1 MEAGTWIDVLLV
13 LAFILVG
20 GVFAA
25 TEIALVSL
33 RAGQI
38 DKLEAQGG
46 RGHAVASL
54 ARDPNRFLSA
64 VQIGVTVAGFF
75 SAAFGASTLAPSFA
89 PVFESLGVPA
99 SDTVSLVVT
108 TLVVSYLSLVLGELV
123 PKRLALQ
130 RSVGV
135 SKLFA
140 PPLGGFARV
149 MRPVI
154 WLLSLSTNL
163 LVRLLG
169 GNPDAAG
176 DEVDEEELR
185 MMISG
190 HEDIPEDE
198 RKLVDDVFEA
208 GDRSLS
214 EVMKPRGDVVFLR
227 GDLTLAEATAVI
239 VEQPY
244 TRYPVTGES
253 FDEVLGYL
261 HLRDVLGRA
270 DDTTTSVAAIVREL
284 PVLPRTNRVLPSID
298 QLRDLGAHIAL
309 VVDEYGGTDG
319 IVTLEDLM
327 EELVGEI
334 HDEYDTD
341 AQVAASAD
349 PATIDAGITIEEFGE
364 RTDVELVDGPY
375 ETVAGY
381 VLHRLARMAEAGD
394 VVLVGD
400 RPLEVAEV
408 DGHRITR
415 VRLHDP
421 VTTPAEGAD
430 GADATP
436 QQAAFAAYFE
446 HWGLHLPDEALAGDG
461 AGQLLGHGWTVRFRR
476 REDGTL
482 LVRAGHRMTNE
493 RMFAITPAGVVEP
506 TEPTPPAEGWSAP
519 AGASE
524 EERSRLEQDHRS
536 SWRAYGDAVKA
547 AGLGEEILP
556 LPRGTELG
564 ADEQAWRTGG
574 DWHVTAR
581 RERAAQPA
589 DRAGEQPAEQP
600 AEQAAEQAGGGEA
613 H

>member
-1 MEAGTWIDVLLV
+1 MESGTWVDVLLV

-33 RAGQI
+33 RSGQVERL
-38 DKLEAQGG
+38 DGQGG
-46 RGHAVASL
+46 RGHAVALL

-89 PVFESLGVPA
+89 PAFESLGTPA
-99 SDTVSLVVT
+99 PDTVSLIVT

-135 SKLFA
+135 ARLFA
-140 PPLGGFARV
+140 PPLGTFATV
-149 MRPVI
+149 MTPVI

-176 DEVDEEELR
+176 DDVDEEELR

-190 HEDIPEDE
+190 HQDIPAGE

-214 EVMKPRGDVVFLR
+214 EVMKPRGDVVFLS
-227 GDLTLAEATAVI
+227 GDLTLADAVRVI
-239 VEQPY
+239 VDQPY

-261 HLRDVLGRA
+261 HLRDVLGHA
-270 DDTTTSVAAIVREL
+270 DDRSRTVADIVREL

-298 QLRDLGAHIAL
+298 QLRHLGAHIAL

-334 HDEYDTD
+334 HDEYDRD
-341 AQVAASAD
+341 AEVAASAD
-349 PATIDAGITIEEFGE
+349 QETIEAGLTIEEFGE
-364 RTDVELVDGPY
+364 RTGVELEDGPY
-375 ETVAGY
+375 ETVAGF
-381 VLHRLARMAEAGD
+381 VLHRLARMGE
-394 VVLVGD
+394 VGD
-400 RPLEVAEV
+400 RVPVEDHVLEIAEV
-408 DGHRITR
+408 DGLRITR
-415 VRLHDP
+415 VRLHAP
-421 VTTPAEGAD
+421 TAPGPAGP
-430 GADATP
+430 DAT
-436 QQAAFAAYFE
+436 
-446 HWGLHLPDEALAGDG
+446 
-461 AGQLLGHGWTVRFRR
+461 
-476 REDGTL
+476 
-482 LVRAGHRMTNE
+482 
-493 RMFAITPAGVVEP
+493 
-506 TEPTPPAEGWSAP
+506 
-519 AGASE
+519 
-524 EERSRLEQDHRS
+524 
-536 SWRAYGDAVKA
+536 
-547 AGLGEEILP
+547 
-556 LPRGTELG
+556 
-564 ADEQAWRTGG
+564 
-574 DWHVTAR
+574 
-581 RERAAQPA
+581 
-589 DRAGEQPAEQP
+589 
-600 AEQAAEQAGGGEA
+600 
-613 H
+613 

>member
-33 RAGQI
+33 RSGQVERM
-38 DKLEAQGG
+38 DTQGG
-46 RGHAVASL
+46 RGHAVAAL

-89 PVFESLGVPA
+89 PVFEGIGAPA
-99 SDTVSLVVT
+99 PDTVSLVVT

-135 SKLFA
+135 AKLFA
-140 PPLGGFARV
+140 PPLGKFATV
-149 MRPVI
+149 MTPVI

-190 HEDIPEDE
+190 HEDIPEGE
-198 RKLVDDVFEA
+198 RRLVDDVFEA

-214 EVMKPRGDVVFLR
+214 EVMKPRGDVVFLE
-227 GDLTLAEATAVI
+227 GDLTLAEAVAVI
-239 VEQPY
+239 VDQPY

-270 DDTTTSVAAIVREL
+270 DDRSTTVADITRDL

-298 QLRDLGAHIAL
+298 QLRSLGAHIAL

-341 AQVAASAD
+341 AAIAAAAD
-349 PATIDAGITIEEFGE
+349 PTTVDAGLTIEDFAE
-364 RTDVELVDGPY
+364 RTGVALEDGPY

-381 VLHRLARMAEAGD
+381 VLHRLARMAELGD
-394 VVLVGD
+394 SVVVED
-400 RPLEVAEV
+400 RRLEVV
-408 DGHRITR
+408 GLDGHRITR
-415 VRLHDP
+415 VRLHAA
-421 VTTPAEGAD
+421 PARTGEPGERP
-430 GADATP
+430 GGPTP
-436 QQAAFAAYFE
+436 QQQAFAKHFAT
-446 HWGLHLPDEALAGDG
+446 WGLFLPDDAVAAHRAGHLK
-461 AGQLLGHGWTVRFRR
+461 GQGWSVRFRWR
-476 REDGTL
+476 DDGTL
-482 LVRAGHRMTNE
+482 LVRADHRMTDE
-493 RMFAITPAGVVEP
+493 RIYAIAPDGSDVPAGIEAPHGGVFTPAGA
-506 TEPTPPAEGWSAP
+506 TEAEKAD
-519 AGASE
+519 AKARHAASWTE
-524 EERSRLEQDHRS
+524 HAQ
-536 SWRAYGDAVKA
+536 AVHA
-547 AGLGEEILP
+547 AGLDFDHDVPGDLAVGNDHQLWRLDDDVWHSEP
-556 LPRGTELG
+556 LR
-564 ADEQAWRTGG
+564 
-574 DWHVTAR
+574 
-581 RERAAQPA
+581 
-589 DRAGEQPAEQP
+589 PAE
-600 AEQAAEQAGGGEA
+600 
-613 H
+613 

>member
-1 MEAGTWIDVLLV
+1 MLRSAPHWWLLARLWGVEAGTWIDVLLV

-33 RAGQI
+33 RSGQVERL
-38 DKLEAQGG
+38 DAQGG

-89 PVFESLGVPA
+89 PAFENLGVPA
-99 SDTVSLVVT
+99 PDTVSLVVT

-140 PPLGGFARV
+140 PPLGTFATV
-149 MRPVI
+149 MTPVI

-190 HEDIPEDE
+190 HEDIPEGE
-198 RKLVDDVFEA
+198 RRLVDDVFEA

-227 GDLTLAEATAVI
+227 GDLTLAEAVAVI

-244 TRYPVTGES
+244 TRYPVTGTS

-270 DDTTTSVAAIVREL
+270 DDSSTTVAAIAREL

-298 QLRDLGAHIAL
+298 QLRSQGAHIAL

-341 AQVAASAD
+341 AEIAASAD
-349 PATIDAGITIEEFGE
+349 PTTVDAGITIEEFAERTGVALADGPTRPSRATSSTGSRGWPRSGTPWWS
-364 RTDVELVDGPY
+364 RTDVSRSSRSTATASRAYAWVLRPTIPETQSGLGRHRSSGRTPTTSPHAGSSCPTTPWPRAATVTSAGRDGRSGSAGARTAPSSY
-375 ETVAGY
+375 EPTTRWATSGST
-381 VLHRLARMAEAGD
+381 ASPRMAAASRSTRSTGSTSTTTS
-394 VVLVGD
+394 
-400 RPLEVAEV
+400 RPTWRWA
-408 DGHRITR
+408 
-415 VRLHDP
+415 
-421 VTTPAEGAD
+421 TTA
-430 GADATP
+430 
-436 QQAAFAAYFE
+436 
-446 HWGLHLPDEALAGDG
+446 
-461 AGQLLGHGWTVRFRR
+461 
-476 REDGTL
+476 
-482 LVRAGHRMTNE
+482 
-493 RMFAITPAGVVEP
+493 
-506 TEPTPPAEGWSAP
+506 SC
-519 AGASE
+519 GASTTTCGTPS
-524 EERSRLEQDHRS
+524 RCVRRTRCTRRNSGRRLSVGTSRLEP
-536 SWRAYGDAVKA
+536 WARACLTTQE
-547 AGLGEEILP
+547 GLIGFD
-556 LPRGTELG
+556 LG
-564 ADEQAWRTGG
+564 R
-574 DWHVTAR
+574 
-581 RERAAQPA
+581 
-589 DRAGEQPAEQP
+589 
-600 AEQAAEQAGGGEA
+600 
-613 H
+613 

>member
-1 MEAGTWIDVLLV
+1 VESGTWVDVLLV

-33 RAGQI
+33 RSGQVERL
-38 DKLEAQGG
+38 DGQGG

-89 PVFESLGVPA
+89 PAFESLGTPA
-99 SDTVSLVVT
+99 PDTVSLIVT

-135 SKLFA
+135 ARLFA
-140 PPLGGFARV
+140 PPLGTFATV
-149 MRPVI
+149 MTPVI

-176 DEVDEEELR
+176 DDVDEEELR

-190 HEDIPEDE
+190 HQDIPAGE

-214 EVMKPRGDVVFLR
+214 EVMKPRGDVVFLS
-227 GDLTLAEATAVI
+227 GDLTLADAVRVI
-239 VEQPY
+239 VDQPY

-261 HLRDVLGRA
+261 HLRDVLGHA
-270 DDTTTSVAAIVREL
+270 DDRSRTVADIVREL

-298 QLRDLGAHIAL
+298 QLRHLGAHIAL

-334 HDEYDTD
+334 HDEYDRD
-341 AQVAASAD
+341 AEVAASAD
-349 PATIDAGITIEEFGE
+349 QETIEAGLTIEEFGE
-364 RTDVELVDGPY
+364 RTGVELEDGPY
-375 ETVAGY
+375 ETVAGF
-381 VLHRLARMAEAGD
+381 VLHRLARMGE
-394 VVLVGD
+394 VGD
-400 RPLEVAEV
+400 RVPVEDHVLEIAEV
-408 DGHRITR
+408 DGLRITR
-415 VRLHDP
+415 VRLHAP
-421 VTTPAEGAD
+421 TAPGPAGP
-430 GADATP
+430 DAT
-436 QQAAFAAYFE
+436 
-446 HWGLHLPDEALAGDG
+446 
-461 AGQLLGHGWTVRFRR
+461 
-476 REDGTL
+476 
-482 LVRAGHRMTNE
+482 
-493 RMFAITPAGVVEP
+493 
-506 TEPTPPAEGWSAP
+506 
-519 AGASE
+519 
-524 EERSRLEQDHRS
+524 
-536 SWRAYGDAVKA
+536 
-547 AGLGEEILP
+547 
-556 LPRGTELG
+556 
-564 ADEQAWRTGG
+564 
-574 DWHVTAR
+574 
-581 RERAAQPA
+581 
-589 DRAGEQPAEQP
+589 
-600 AEQAAEQAGGGEA
+600 
-613 H
+613 

>member
-1 MEAGTWIDVLLV
+1 VEAGTWIDVLLV
-13 LAFILVG
+13 LAFVLVG

-33 RAGQI
+33 RSGQV
-38 DKLEAQGG
+38 DRLETQGG

-89 PVFESLGVPA
+89 PVFESLGAPA
-99 SDTVSLVVT
+99 PETVSLIVT

-135 SKLFA
+135 AKLFA
-140 PPLGGFARV
+140 PPLGQFARV
-149 MRPVI
+149 MTPVI
-154 WLLSLSTNL
+154 WLLSLSTDL

-169 GNPDAAG
+169 GNPDATN

-190 HEDIPEDE
+190 HEDIPEGE
-198 RKLVDDVFEA
+198 RRLVDDVFEA

-214 EVMKPRGDVVFLR
+214 EVMKPRGDVVFLS
-227 GDLTLAEATAVI
+227 GDLTLAEAVAVI

-244 TRYPVTGES
+244 TRYPVTGAS
-253 FDEVLGYL
+253 FDEILGYL

-270 DDTTTSVAAIVREL
+270 DDRSTTVADITRDL

-298 QLRDLGAHIAL
+298 QLRSLGAHIAL

-334 HDEYDTD
+334 HDEYDKD
-341 AQVAASAD
+341 AEIAASAD
-349 PATIDAGITIEEFGE
+349 PTTVDAGVTIEEFGE
-364 RTDVELVDGPY
+364 RTGVELDDGPY

-381 VLHRLARMAEAGD
+381 VLHRLARMAELGD
-394 VVLVGD
+394 RVMVED
-400 RPLEVAEV
+400 RPLEVV
-408 DGHRITR
+408 GLDGHRITR
-415 VRLHDP
+415 VRLHEA
-421 VTTPAEGAD
+421 TAAAEDTAD
-430 GADATP
+430 GTDEAGPTA
-436 QQAAFAAYFE
+436 QQAAFADYFST
-446 HWGLHLPDEALAGDG
+446 WGLFLPDAAVAGHRDG
-461 AGQLLGHGWTVRFRR
+461 SLTGHGWSVRFRWR
-476 REDGTL
+476 DDDTL

-493 RMFAITPAGVVEP
+493 RTIAITPTGEVEP
-506 TEPTPPAEGWSAP
+506 AEPEAPSELMATPRDATPEQKAEIEHEYRSAWTRH
-519 AGASE
+519 SK
-524 EERSRLEQDHRS
+524 
-536 SWRAYGDAVKA
+536 AVTA
-547 AGLGEEILP
+547 AGLDYDRTP
-556 LPRGTELG
+556 LPRGLEVG
-564 ADEQAWRTGG
+564 ADSQVWRLDDGE
-574 DWHVTAR
+574 WHAEPLRPTPASDP
-581 RERAAQPA
+581 AADPA
-589 DRAGEQPAEQP
+589 ADPNEE
-600 AEQAAEQAGGGEA
+600 
-613 H
+613 

>member
-1 MEAGTWIDVLLV
+1 LSLVEAGTWIDVLLV

-33 RAGQI
+33 RSGQV
-38 DKLEAQGG
+38 DRLETQGG

-89 PVFESLGVPA
+89 PVFERLGAPA
-99 SDTVSLVVT
+99 PETVSLVAT

-135 SKLFA
+135 AKLFA
-140 PPLGGFARV
+140 PPLGQFARV
-149 MRPVI
+149 MTPVI

-169 GNPDAAG
+169 GNPDAAN

-190 HEDIPEDE
+190 HEDIPEGE
-198 RKLVDDVFEA
+198 RRLVDDVFEA

-214 EVMKPRGDVVFLR
+214 EVMKPRGDVVFLS
-227 GDLTLAEATAVI
+227 GDLTLAEAVAVI

-253 FDEVLGYL
+253 FDEILGYL

-270 DDTTTSVAAIVREL
+270 DDRSTTVAEITRDL

-298 QLRDLGAHIAL
+298 QLRSLGAHIAL

-334 HDEYDTD
+334 HDEYDKD
-341 AQVAASAD
+341 AEIAASAD
-349 PATIDAGITIEEFGE
+349 PTTVDAGVTIEEFGE
-364 RTDVELVDGPY
+364 RTGVELDDGPY

-381 VLHRLARMAEAGD
+381 VLHRLARMAELGD
-394 VVLVGD
+394 RVMVED
-400 RPLEVAEV
+400 RPLEVV
-408 DGHRITR
+408 GLDGHRITR
-415 VRLHDP
+415 VRLHEA
-421 VTTPAEGAD
+421 TAAAEDTAD
-430 GADATP
+430 GTDEAGPTA
-436 QQAAFAAYFE
+436 QQAAFADYFST
-446 HWGLHLPDEALAGDG
+446 WGLFLPDAAVAGHRDG
-461 AGQLLGHGWTVRFRR
+461 SLTGHGWSVRFRWR
-476 REDGTL
+476 DDDTL

-493 RMFAITPAGVVEP
+493 RTIAITPTGEVEP
-506 TEPTPPAEGWSAP
+506 AEPEAPSELMATPRDATPEQKAEIEHEYRSAWTRH
-519 AGASE
+519 SK
-524 EERSRLEQDHRS
+524 
-536 SWRAYGDAVKA
+536 AVTA
-547 AGLGEEILP
+547 AGLDYDRTP
-556 LPRGTELG
+556 LPRGLEVG
-564 ADEQAWRTGG
+564 ADSQVWRLDDGE
-574 DWHVTAR
+574 WHAEPLRPTPASDP
-581 RERAAQPA
+581 PA
-589 DRAGEQPAEQP
+589 DPAADPNE
-600 AEQAAEQAGGGEA
+600 E
-613 H
+613 

>member
-33 RAGQI
+33 RAGQV
-38 DKLEAQGG
+38 DRLDTEGG

-89 PVFESLGVPA
+89 PVWESLGVPGP
-99 SDTVSLVVT
+99 DTVSLVVT

-140 PPLGGFARV
+140 PPLGVFARV
-149 MRPVI
+149 MTPVI
-154 WLLSLSTNL
+154 WLLSLSTNA
-163 LVRLLG
+163 LVKVLG
-169 GNPDAAG
+169 GNPDASG

-198 RKLVDDVFEA
+198 RKIVDDVFEA

-227 GDLTLAEATAVI
+227 GDLPLASAVAVI
-239 VEQPY
+239 AAQPY
-244 TRYPVTGES
+244 TRYPVTGQS

-261 HLRDVLGRA
+261 HLRDILGHA
-270 DDTTTSVAAIVREL
+270 DERNLTVADIAREL

-298 QLRDLGAHIAL
+298 QLRRLGAHIAL

-334 HDEYDTD
+334 QDEYDTD
-341 AQVAASAD
+341 AEVDASAD
-349 PATIDAGITIEEFGE
+349 PANVDAGLTIEEFGE
-364 RTDVELVDGPY
+364 RTGVALDDGPY

-381 VLHRLARMAEAGD
+381 VLHRLARMAESGD
-394 VVLVGD
+394 RVPVGD
-400 RPLEVAEV
+400 HVLEVAEV

-415 VRLHDP
+415 VRLHRTP
-421 VTTPAEGAD
+421 VEM
-430 GADATP
+430 
-436 QQAAFAAYFE
+436 QE
-446 HWGLHLPDEALAGDG
+446 
-461 AGQLLGHGWTVRFRR
+461 
-476 REDGTL
+476 
-482 LVRAGHRMTNE
+482 
-493 RMFAITPAGVVEP
+493 PAG
-506 TEPTPPAEGWSAP
+506 
-519 AGASE
+519 GAS
-524 EERSRLEQDHRS
+524 S
-536 SWRAYGDAVKA
+536 
-547 AGLGEEILP
+547 
-556 LPRGTELG
+556 
-564 ADEQAWRTGG
+564 
-574 DWHVTAR
+574 
-581 RERAAQPA
+581 
-589 DRAGEQPAEQP
+589 AE
-600 AEQAAEQAGGGEA
+600 A
-613 H
+613 

>member
-33 RAGQI
+33 RSGQVERL
-38 DKLEAQGG
+38 DAQGG

-89 PVFESLGVPA
+89 PAFENLGVPA
-99 SDTVSLVVT
+99 PDTVSLVVT

-135 SKLFA
+135 AKLFA
-140 PPLGGFARV
+140 PPLGRFATV
-149 MRPVI
+149 MTPVI

-190 HEDIPEDE
+190 HEDIPEGE
-198 RKLVDDVFEA
+198 RRLVDDVFEA

-214 EVMKPRGDVVFLR
+214 EVMKPRGDVVFLA
-227 GDLTLAEATAVI
+227 GDLTLADAVAVI
-239 VEQPY
+239 VDQPY
-244 TRYPVTGES
+244 TRYPVTGTS

-270 DDTTTSVAAIVREL
+270 DDRSTTVADITREL

-298 QLRDLGAHIAL
+298 QLRSLGAHIAL

-341 AQVAASAD
+341 AEIAASAD
-349 PATIDAGITIEEFGE
+349 PATVDAGLTIEEFAE
-364 RTDVELVDGPY
+364 RTGVELEDGPY

-381 VLHRLARMAEAGD
+381 VLHRLARMGELGD
-394 VVLVGD
+394 SVVVEG
-400 RPLEVAEV
+400 RRLEVVEL

-415 VRLHDP
+415 VRLHAAPDVP
-421 VTTPAEGAD
+421 EEG
-430 GADATP
+430 GPTP
-436 QQAAFAAYFE
+436 QQRAFADDFAT
-446 HWGLHLPDEALAGDG
+446 WGLFLPDDAVATHRDG
-461 AGQLLGHGWTVRFRR
+461 HLKGQGWSVRFRWR
-476 REDGTL
+476 DDGTL
-482 LVRAGHRMTNE
+482 VVRADHRMTDE
-493 RMFAITPAGVVEP
+493 RLYAISPDG
-506 TEPTPPAEGWSAP
+506 TEHAEDVH
-519 AGASE
+519 E
-524 EERSRLEQDHRS
+524 
-536 SWRAYGDAVKA
+536 
-547 AGLGEEILP
+547 AGL
-556 LPRGTELG
+556 
-564 ADEQAWRTGG
+564 DF
-574 DWHVTAR
+574 DHDV
-581 RERAAQPA
+581 PA
-589 DRAGEQPAEQP
+589 DMVDSAERQLWRLDDDVWHSEP
-600 AEQAAEQAGGGEA
+600 LRPQGATE
-613 H
+613 

>member
-1 MEAGTWIDVLLV
+1 MAVEPGTWIDVLLV

-33 RAGQI
+33 RSGQVERL
-38 DKLEAQGG
+38 DTQGG

-89 PVFESLGVPA
+89 PVFEGLGTPA
-99 SDTVSLVVT
+99 PDTVSLVVV

-135 SKLFA
+135 AKLFA

-149 MRPVI
+149 MTPVI
-154 WLLSLSTNL
+154 WLLSLSTNM

-190 HEDIPEDE
+190 HEDIPAGE
-198 RKLVDDVFEA
+198 RKIVDDVFEA
-208 GDRSLS
+208 GDRSIS
-214 EVMKPRGDVVFLR
+214 EVMRPRGDVVFLS
-227 GDLTLAEATAVI
+227 GDLTLAEAVAVI

-270 DDTTTSVAAIVREL
+270 DDHASTVADIARDL

-298 QLRDLGAHIAL
+298 QLRSLGAHIAL

-327 EELVGEI
+327 EELVGDI
-334 HDEYDTD
+334 HDEYDRD
-341 AQVAASAD
+341 AEIAAAAD
-349 PATIDAGITIEEFGE
+349 QETVDAGLTIEEFGD
-364 RTDVELVDGPY
+364 RTGVELEDGPY
-375 ETVAGY
+375 ETVAGF
-381 VLHRLARMAEAGD
+381 VLHRLARMAD
-394 VVLVGD
+394 VGD
-400 RPLEVAEV
+400 SVPVEDWTLEVAEV

-415 VRLHDP
+415 VRLHASRRPRSPRRNSVRRMSVVPRRLRVQAARAAVCVDKSR
-421 VTTPAEGAD
+421 GAD
-430 GADATP
+430 
-436 QQAAFAAYFE
+436 
-446 HWGLHLPDEALAGDG
+446 
-461 AGQLLGHGWTVRFRR
+461 RFRL
-476 REDGTL
+476 GTL
-482 LVRAGHRMTNE
+482 VPGEAGR
-493 RMFAITPAGVVEP
+493 
-506 TEPTPPAEGWSAP
+506 
-519 AGASE
+519 GASVI
-524 EERSRLEQDHRS
+524 S
-536 SWRAYGDAVKA
+536 
-547 AGLGEEILP
+547 
-556 LPRGTELG
+556 
-564 ADEQAWRTGG
+564 
-574 DWHVTAR
+574 
-581 RERAAQPA
+581 
-589 DRAGEQPAEQP
+589 
-600 AEQAAEQAGGGEA
+600 
-613 H
+613 

>member
-1 MEAGTWIDVLLV
+1 MEPGTWIDVLLV

-33 RAGQI
+33 RSGQV
-38 DKLEAQGG
+38 DRLETEGG
-46 RGHAVASL
+46 RGHSVASL

-89 PVFESLGVPA
+89 PVFEGLGLPGP
-99 SDTVSLVVT
+99 DTVSLVVT

-135 SKLFA
+135 AKLFA
-140 PPLGGFARV
+140 PPLGRFATV
-149 MRPVI
+149 MTPVI

-190 HEDIPEDE
+190 HEDIPEGE
-198 RKLVDDVFEA
+198 RRLVDDVFEA

-214 EVMKPRGDVVFLR
+214 EVMKPRGDVVFLA
-227 GDLTLAEATAVI
+227 GDLTLAEAVSVI
-239 VEQPY
+239 VTEPY

-253 FDEVLGYL
+253 FDEILGYL

-270 DDTTTSVAAIVREL
+270 DDHTTTVADIVRDL

-298 QLRDLGAHIAL
+298 QLRGQGAHLAL

-334 HDEYDTD
+334 HDEYDRD
-341 AQVAASAD
+341 AEIAASAD
-349 PATIDAGITIEEFGE
+349 PETVDAGLTIEEFGE
-364 RTDVELVDGPY
+364 RTGVELVDGPY
-375 ETVAGY
+375 ETVAGF
-381 VLHRLARMAEAGD
+381 VLHRLARMAD
-394 VVLVGD
+394 VGD
-400 RPLEVAEV
+400 KVPVGDHTLEVAEV

-415 VRLHDP
+415 VRVHEPIL
-421 VTTPAEGAD
+421 PAETGDEVEHGTA
-430 GADATP
+430 
-436 QQAAFAAYFE
+436 QQAAFARYFGA
-446 HWGLHLPDEALAGDG
+446 WGLFLPDRAVTEKRDGHLRGD
-461 AGQLLGHGWTVRFRR
+461 GWTVRFRW
-476 REDGTL
+476 REDGSL

-493 RMFAITPAGVVEP
+493 RVFALTPDGEVEP
-506 TEPTPPAEGWSAP
+506 AEPTAPLEAVVTPPGTSDEDRTRAEQEHRAAWT
-519 AGASE
+519 
-524 EERSRLEQDHRS
+524 RHSR
-536 SWRAYGDAVKA
+536 AVSA
-547 AGLGEEILP
+547 AGLDHDTSAPPAALPTGPDAQLWRLDDGEWHSDP
-556 LPRGTELG
+556 LLATE
-564 ADEQAWRTGG
+564 
-574 DWHVTAR
+574 
-581 RERAAQPA
+581 
-589 DRAGEQPAEQP
+589 
-600 AEQAAEQAGGGEA
+600 
-613 H
+613 

>member
-1 MEAGTWIDVLLV
+1 VEPGTWIDVLLV

-20 GVFAA
+20 GVFSA

-33 RAGQI
+33 RSGQI
-38 DKLEAQGG
+38 ERLDTQGG
-46 RGHAVASL
+46 RGHAVVAL

-89 PVFESLGVPA
+89 PAFEGLGVP
-99 SDTVSLVVT
+99 SPSTVSLVVV

-135 SKLFA
+135 AKLFA

-149 MRPVI
+149 MTPVI
-154 WLLSLSTNL
+154 WLLSLSTNM

-190 HEDIPEDE
+190 HGDIPEGE
-198 RKLVDDVFEA
+198 RKIVDDVFEA
-208 GDRSLS
+208 GDRSIS
-214 EVMKPRGDVVFLR
+214 EVMRPRGDVVFLS
-227 GDLTLAEATAVI
+227 GDLTLAEAVAAI

-270 DDTTTSVAAIVREL
+270 DDHATAVATIARDL

-298 QLRDLGAHIAL
+298 QLRSVGAHIAL

-327 EELVGEI
+327 EELVGDI
-334 HDEYDTD
+334 HDEYDRD
-341 AQVAASAD
+341 AELAAAAD
-349 PATIDAGITIEEFGE
+349 QGTVDAGLTIEEFGD
-364 RTDVELVDGPY
+364 RTGVELEDGPY
-375 ETVAGY
+375 ETVAGF
-381 VLHRLARMAEAGD
+381 VLHRLARMAD
-394 VVLVGD
+394 VGD
-400 RPLEVAEV
+400 SVPLEDRTLEVAEV

-415 VRLHDP
+415 VRLH
-421 VTTPAEGAD
+421 A
-430 GADATP
+430 ATP
-436 QQAAFAAYFE
+436 
-446 HWGLHLPDEALAGDG
+446 
-461 AGQLLGHGWTVRFRR
+461 V
-476 REDGTL
+476 
-482 LVRAGHRMTNE
+482 
-493 RMFAITPAGVVEP
+493 
-506 TEPTPPAEGWSAP
+506 
-519 AGASE
+519 
-524 EERSRLEQDHRS
+524 
-536 SWRAYGDAVKA
+536 
-547 AGLGEEILP
+547 
-556 LPRGTELG
+556 
-564 ADEQAWRTGG
+564 
-574 DWHVTAR
+574 
-581 RERAAQPA
+581 
-589 DRAGEQPAEQP
+589 AEQ
-600 AEQAAEQAGGGEA
+600 
-613 H
+613 

>member
-1 MEAGTWIDVLLV
+1 MEAGVWIDVLLV

-33 RAGQI
+33 RAGQV
-38 DKLEAQGG
+38 DKLAAEGG

-89 PVFESLGVPA
+89 PAFEALGTPA
-99 SDTVSLVVT
+99 PDTVSLVVT

-135 SKLFA
+135 AKLFA

-149 MRPVI
+149 MTPVI
-154 WLLSLSTNL
+154 WLLSISTNA
-163 LVRLLG
+163 LVKVLG

-176 DEVDEEELR
+176 DEVDEDELR
-185 MMISG
+185 AMISG
-190 HEDIPEDE
+190 HEDIPADE

-239 VEQPY
+239 VDQPY
-244 TRYPVTGES
+244 TRYPVTGSS

-270 DDTTTSVAAIVREL
+270 DDTTTTVAEIAREL

-298 QLRDLGAHIAL
+298 QLRDAGAHIAL

-334 HDEYDTD
+334 HDEYDRD
-341 AQVAASAD
+341 AEVAASGD
-349 PATIDAGITIEEFGE
+349 PTTVDAGLTIEEFGE
-364 RTDVELVDGPY
+364 RTGVELADGPY

-381 VLHRLARMAEAGD
+381 VLHKLARMAEAGD

-415 VRLHDP
+415 VRLHEP
-421 VTTPAEGAD
+421 VTAPIEGA
-430 GADATP
+430 GEGRTTA
-436 QQAAFAAYFE
+436 QQDAFAGYFDA
-446 HWGLHLPDEALAGDG
+446 WGLSLPDEAADAQEPGH
-461 AGQLLGHGWTVRFRR
+461 LLGQGWTVRFRWR
-476 REDGTL
+476 DDGNL
-482 LVRAGHRMTNE
+482 VVRAGHRMTNE
-493 RMFAITPAGVVEP
+493 RLFAIAPDGTISTDGFSVPPEGIV
-506 TEPTPPAEGWSAP
+506 TPPDASDEEKAQIREEHSA
-519 AGASE
+519 A
-524 EERSRLEQDHRS
+524 
-536 SWRAYGDAVKA
+536 WREHTRAVTA
-547 AGLGEEILP
+547 AGLDFDEEP
-556 LPRGTELG
+556 LPGDLRVGTEEELWRF
-564 ADEQAWRTGG
+564 DEG
-574 DWHVTAR
+574 DWRAEPLR
-581 RERAAQPA
+581 PRE
-589 DRAGEQPAEQP
+589 
-600 AEQAAEQAGGGEA
+600 
-613 H
+613 

>member
-1 MEAGTWIDVLLV
+1 MEPGTWLDVLLV
-13 LAFILVG
+13 LAFVLVG

-33 RAGQI
+33 RTAQV
-38 DKLEAQGG
+38 DKLESQGG

-89 PVFESLGVPA
+89 PAFEALGTPA
-99 SDTVSLVVT
+99 PGTVSLVVT

-135 SKLFA
+135 ARLFA
-140 PPLGGFARV
+140 PPLGRFASV
-149 MRPVI
+149 MTPVI
-154 WLLSLSTNL
+154 WLLSISTNL

-190 HEDIPEDE
+190 HEDIPEGE
-198 RKLVDDVFEA
+198 RKMVDDVFEA

-214 EVMKPRGDVVFLR
+214 EVMRPRGDVVFLR
-227 GDLTLAEATAVI
+227 GDLTLADAVAVI
-239 VEQPY
+239 VDQPY
-244 TRYPVTGES
+244 TRYPVTGRS

-270 DDTTTSVAAIVREL
+270 DDRETTVADLAREL

-298 QLRDLGAHIAL
+298 QLRHLGAHIAL

-319 IVTLEDLM
+319 IVTLEDLI

-334 HDEYDTD
+334 QDEYDTD
-341 AQVAASAD
+341 AAVAAGAD
-349 PATIDAGITIEEFGE
+349 PETIDAGLTIEEFGE
-364 RTDVELVDGPY
+364 RTGVGLQDGPY

-381 VLHRLARMAEAGD
+381 LLHRLARMAE
-394 VVLVGD
+394 VGD
-400 RPLEVAEV
+400 RVVVEGRALEVAEL

-415 VRLHDP
+415 VRLHP
-421 VTTPAEGAD
+421 LVPPLG
-430 GADATP
+430 
-436 QQAAFAAYFE
+436 
-446 HWGLHLPDEALAGDG
+446 PDE
-461 AGQLLGHGWTVRFRR
+461 R
-476 REDGTL
+476 
-482 LVRAGHRMTNE
+482 
-493 RMFAITPAGVVEP
+493 
-506 TEPTPPAEGWSAP
+506 
-519 AGASE
+519 
-524 EERSRLEQDHRS
+524 EER
-536 SWRAYGDAVKA
+536 K
-547 AGLGEEILP
+547 
-556 LPRGTELG
+556 
-564 ADEQAWRTGG
+564 
-574 DWHVTAR
+574 
-581 RERAAQPA
+581 
-589 DRAGEQPAEQP
+589 
-600 AEQAAEQAGGGEA
+600 
-613 H
+613 